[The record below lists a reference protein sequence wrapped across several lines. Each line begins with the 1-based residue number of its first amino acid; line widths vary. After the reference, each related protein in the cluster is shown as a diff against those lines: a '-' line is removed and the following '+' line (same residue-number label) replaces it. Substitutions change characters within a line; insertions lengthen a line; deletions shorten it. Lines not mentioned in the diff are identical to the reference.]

1 MKKLILTLAIVSGLA
16 AVSLH
21 AGESAKTTKAKS
33 ECKGSCDKSKSACD
47 KSKAM
52 CPKAAAEAKKA
63 ACCKGEGKQASNNVK
78 GAELLI
84 Q

>member
-1 MKKLILTLAIVSGLA
+1 MKQLILTLAIVSGLVA
-16 AVSLH
+16 ISAT
-21 AGESAKTTKAKS
+21 AGETKTTKAKS
-33 ECKGSCDKSKSACD
+33 ECKATCDKNKAACD